1 MNETDIL
8 IAEASI
14 GEESA
19 SFIESELGRCIL
31 GMAEQEVLA
40 AQLSLETIAANDA
53 TEIIRLQERIRLARL
68 FPQWLGELVVKGEQ
82 AKSVW
87 LSQKDEEL

>member
-1 MNETDIL
+1 MNETDEL
-8 IAEASI
+8 IAHASI

-19 SFIESELGRCIL
+19 SFMESELGRCIL

-87 LSQKDEEL
+87 ISQKDEEL